1 MSHDFSHRSTGDT
14 SDAASPRLVVAGLG
28 YVGLPLAVRAAEA
41 GYAVTGVDTD
51 AYRVKSAAAGD
62 SYIED
67 IGGARLRAAVDS
79 GRLRTTDD
87 YAAAGTLD
95 IGVITVP
102 TPLRDGVPDLRYVEA
117 AGRGL
122 APLLRPGALV
132 VLESTSYPGTT
143 EEVLLPVLEEGSGLR
158 AGGDF
163 HLGYSPERID
173 PGNPRWTLENTPKLV
188 SGIDAASLAAVEE
201 FYGHLVERTV
211 PVSGPRT
218 AELTKLLEN
227 TFRQVNIALINE
239 LALCARPLGVD
250 IWEAVEAAATK
261 PYGFMPFRPGPGVG
275 GHCLPVDPAYL
286 SWDVERQL
294 GHDVRFISLAGEV
307 NDRMPGHV
315 VERVAAGLRE
325 RGKELA
331 DARVLVL
338 GLAYKKNTGDLRESP
353 AVTVCALLRESGAR
367 LRAVDPYADPRAL
380 DSDTVRVPLT
390 EEEVRA
396 ADAVLVL
403 TDHDTFDYALVAR
416 CASYVFDARDR
427 CPGPRTE
434 RL

>member
-1 MSHDFSHRSTGDT
+1 MSHDFSHRPTGGSPDVT
-14 SDAASPRLVVAGLG
+14 SPRLVVAGLG

-67 IGGARLRAAVDS
+67 IGSARLRAAVDS
-79 GRLRTTDD
+79 GRLRTTDE
-87 YAAAGTLD
+87 YAAAGGVD

-102 TPLRDGVPDLRYVEA
+102 TPLRDGSPDLRYVEA

-158 AGGDF
+158 AGEGF

-211 PVSGPRT
+211 AVSGPRT

-315 VERVAAGLRE
+315 ADRVAAGLRE

-331 DARVLVL
+331 GARVLVL
-338 GLAYKKNTGDLRESP
+338 GLAYKANTGDLRESP
-353 AVTVCALLRESGAR
+353 ALTVCALLRERGAR